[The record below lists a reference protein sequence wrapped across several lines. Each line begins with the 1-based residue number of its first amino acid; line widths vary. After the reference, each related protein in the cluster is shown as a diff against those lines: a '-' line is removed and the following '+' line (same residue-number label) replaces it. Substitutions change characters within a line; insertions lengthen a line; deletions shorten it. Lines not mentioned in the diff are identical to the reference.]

1 MASVSN
7 TSTDASALN
16 LNSLFTE
23 PPPKDSPPNTVSTLV
38 RSTPFLELEVQ
49 NIATLLQPINTR
61 WARVPRLY
69 AVLRMIDQL
78 PLLDSVFLP
87 HGLTDFWL
95 PFSLGSL
102 PDSVSLDVRA
112 AFVRVQPVV
121 LTKATDLEKGE
132 RGRHHHF
139 GPDEPLPFESKGSLG
154 AGGFGAVDRVVSNIS
169 GKEYARKR
177 LPRGI
182 VRKTGAA
189 GPKAREHMKAFLAE
203 LDVLKRLRHRH
214 VVEYVGS
221 YTAAQHLG
229 IIMAPVADG
238 NLAWFMDSI
247 SGGAAGDDATSTTTT
262 PTEKR
267 ALLRTFFGCLASA
280 LSYLHASQIRHK
292 DVKPQNIL
300 VMTAAGAASVLLTDF
315 GLSLDWADLSR
326 STTKGAPAALTPR
339 YAAPEV
345 ADHEPRGASSDVWS
359 LGCVFLEMV
368 TVLKGETLEAMR
380 AFYERCGTESLI
392 YLANE
397 VANRE
402 WVKVLEG
409 KGGTKVDSVPLGW
422 VERMLERE
430 RKDRVS
436 AAELV
441 EMIVARDL
449 HTGVASRFCGSCC
462 QPQDDSDDYDY
473 GEDTEEED
481 EEGEDE
487 YEDHLTGQSAGKA
500 PAVDVALEIRTLQQV
515 ADTLASD
522 NIVSLRTWRD
532 AADKALS
539 RLENDTSLPV
549 AEAGKLLHELVVL
562 LRDAAWGMLSGD
574 ITGSKTSSGVMAKE
588 MLELLE
594 RTAMLSLSG
603 ETAVDRE
610 ELSQCIKYVAALP
623 LNDKASGRLAEA
635 KRRLLGGPVDAEA
648 EEGVGEAPVPGST
661 PQALDAFPLH
671 GAAERDDLAALT
683 ELLAGGADPNLQDAE
698 RLTALHHAAR
708 AGSAACTSKLLSSGA
723 NTNAEDANHR
733 TPLHFAGE
741 QGNRIVVRELTKQRS
756 TRLNGKT
763 SDTGSTPLH
772 LAVQAGHVAAAGL
785 ILGAGAD
792 VHARDAAERI
802 PLSYAPS
809 PEMIHVLVRHGV
821 NLMATSTGGQTAL
834 HLAISERR
842 LGVLSALLDAGL
854 TASTTDAGGRN
865 ALHVAVAVQNYEAVK
880 VLLLGDRSII
890 DLPMSGR
897 GEDTT
902 PIHLATGQGDEQMIR
917 LLLDHGAQ
925 ARFASSPPLNIAVV
939 GGRLDQVKL
948 FYANGQGLDIQG
960 SGGLPLDIAAKSRNL
975 PMARWLVEHGA
986 RYTIETSR
994 GSQNVL
1000 HDAIDAGDAELA
1012 EVLLDSLGS
1021 DALPG
1026 SGAKK
1031 IRSRSPAFTAEGR
1044 FTAIALYSSIFW
1056 QHSSITR
1063 MLLDRGADPNGPNR
1077 VPLLAAVYKD
1087 DLESAQLLFDHGVDV
1102 HKGDDEG
1109 EAAIHW
1115 AASKSTVAMA
1125 ELLVAHGANVNQA
1138 SNTRDFPKTAVYHAL
1153 MSQKL
1158 DMVTYLVDRA
1168 GAQVHIELLELA
1180 TSNERG
1186 PAMAVFLS
1194 HPAQIVPSPPSPEQ
1208 LRRLLTQ
1215 ASKSGSPAVEALV
1228 KASAGNTA
1236 GPEMQDSLYYAI
1248 VRHNADGVASLV
1260 DAGADPLAPSESTYG
1275 RTLES
1280 SALDA
1285 LGDCLR
1291 RHSPTPTQ
1299 EEETRG
1305 SAAVLRVLLDKAT
1318 ARGARS
1324 REQVLQEWV
1333 QYAGQSVGPQ
1343 VVKWLFEEGAEGN
1356 VQAAY
1361 KYVRPGYLQ
1370 SPLQYAVDNQD
1381 MDWARQ
1387 RLAKGDDVSGVKVC
1401 HTPLQFAARDGNA
1414 EMIKLLLDHGAAT
1427 HPRSAD
1433 DVGIP
1438 PGVDMIGNT
1447 ALLRAVEAQCVDG
1460 VRLLLDAG
1468 ADPNRNRAGNPPP
1481 KGTKRSW
1488 RDPQTDTSQWLPLA
1502 KAVDNA
1508 VTEMRRSRSTKV
1520 DDCMETVRL
1529 LLAAGADPAKPSSY
1543 GGDALSVARAGGQVS
1558 SELLRMLADHCKD
1571 TDEKGELDGL
1581 FKVKA

>member
-1 MASVSN
+1 MASASD
-7 TSTDASALN
+7 TSTEASTLN
-16 LNSLFTE
+16 LNSLFLE
-23 PPPKDSPPNTVSTLV
+23 PPPKDTPPNTVTTSV

-49 NIATLLQPINTR
+49 NIATLLQPINAR

-69 AVLRMIDQL
+69 AVLRLIDQL

-102 PDSVSLDVRA
+102 PESVSLDVRA
-112 AFVRVQPVV
+112 AFVRVQPLV

-154 AGGFGAVDRVVSNIS
+154 AGGFGAVDKVVSNIS

-247 SGGAAGDDATSTTTT
+247 SGATAGETTTTTT

-292 DVKPQNIL
+292 DVKPQNVL
-300 VMTAAGAASVLLTDF
+300 VMTATGAAGVLLTDF

-368 TVLKGETLEAMR
+368 TVLKGETLEGMR
-380 AFYERCGTESLI
+380 AFYERCGSESLI

-402 WVKVLEG
+402 WIKVLEG
-409 KGGTKVDSVPLGW
+409 KGGTRVDSVPLGW
-422 VERMLERE
+422 VGRMLERE

-441 EMIVARDL
+441 EMIVARDSD
-449 HTGVASRFCGSCC
+449 TGLASRFCGACC
-462 QPQDDSDDYDY
+462 HPQDDSDDYDY
-473 GEDTEEED
+473 GENTEEE
-481 EEGEDE
+481 EGEGEDDFE
-487 YEDHLTGQSAGKA
+487 SHPAGQSAGKA
-500 PAVDVALEIRTLQQV
+500 QLVDAALEIRTLQQV
-515 ADTLASD
+515 AKTLASD
-522 NIVSLRTWRD
+522 NIVPLRTWRD
-532 AADKALS
+532 AADQALS
-539 RLENDTSLPV
+539 RLENDTSLPP

-562 LRDAAWGMLSGD
+562 LRDAAWGMLSGE
-574 ITGSKTSSGVMAKE
+574 ITGSTTSSGVMAKE

-603 ETAVDRE
+603 ETAVDKE
-610 ELSQCIKYVAALP
+610 ELSQCIKYVGDLP
-623 LNDKASGRLAEA
+623 LNDKSRSRLAEA
-635 KRRLLGGPVDAEA
+635 KKRLLDGPVGAKA
-648 EEGVGEAPVPGST
+648 EEGVGETLVSDLL
-661 PQALDAFPLH
+661 PQTLDAFPLH
-671 GAAERDDLAALT
+671 GAAQRDDLAALT
-683 ELLAGGADPNLQDAE
+683 ELLAGGADPNLLDADK
-698 RLTALHHAAR
+698 RTALHHAAR

-723 NTNAEDANHR
+723 NTNAEDTDYR

-763 SDTGSTPLH
+763 SDSGCTPLH
-772 LAVQAGHVAAAGL
+772 LAVQAGHVAAAAL

-792 VHARDAAERI
+792 VHAKDADARI

-809 PEMIHVLVRHGV
+809 AEMIHVLVRHGAD
-821 NLMATSTGGQTAL
+821 LMATSTDGQTAL
-834 HLAISERR
+834 HLAISEKRR
-842 LGVLSALLDAGL
+842 GALSALLDAGL
-854 TASTTDAGGRN
+854 TASTPDASGRN
-865 ALHVAVAVQNYEAVK
+865 ALHAAVAVQDYEAVK
-880 VLLLGDRSII
+880 VLLQRDRRII
-890 DLPMSGR
+890 DLPMHGR
-897 GEDTT
+897 GGDTT
-902 PIHLATGQGDEQMIR
+902 PIHLAAGKGDELMIR
-917 LLLDHGAQ
+917 LLLDNGAQ
-925 ARFASSPPLNIAVV
+925 ARFAISPPLNIAAA
-939 GGRLDQVKL
+939 GGRLDLVKL
-948 FYANGQGLDIQG
+948 FHANGQGLDIQG

-1000 HDAIDAGDAELA
+1000 HDAIDAGDAELV

-1031 IRSRSPAFTAEGR
+1031 IRSQSPAFTAEGR

-1056 QHSSITR
+1056 QHHAITR
-1063 MLLDRGADPNGPNR
+1063 MLLDRGADPDGPNR

-1102 HKGDDEG
+1102 HKGDHKG

-1115 AASKSTVAMA
+1115 AASKSSVAMA

-1138 SNTRDFPKTAVYHAL
+1138 SDTRDFPKTAVYHAL
-1153 MSQKL
+1153 MDQKL

-1168 GAQVHIELLELA
+1168 GAQVHFELLERA
-1180 TSNERG
+1180 TSSERG

-1194 HPAQIVPSPPSPEQ
+1194 HPAQIVPSPPTPEQ
-1208 LRRLLTQ
+1208 LRRLLNE
-1215 ASKSGSPAVEALV
+1215 ASKNDSQAVEALL
-1228 KASAGNTA
+1228 KAGAGNAA
-1236 GPEMQDSLYYAI
+1236 GPEMQDSLYNAI
-1248 VRHNADGVASLV
+1248 VRRNADSVAALV
-1260 DAGADPLAPSESTYG
+1260 DAGADPLAASANTYG

-1291 RHSPTPTQ
+1291 RHSPTPSQ
-1299 EEETRG
+1299 EEESKR
-1305 SAAVLRVLLDKAT
+1305 SAAVLRVLLDKAA
-1318 ARGARS
+1318 ARGQRS
-1324 REQVLQEWV
+1324 REQVFQEWLR
-1333 QYAGQSVGPQ
+1333 YAGQSVGPQ
-1343 VVKWLFEEGAEGN
+1343 VVRWLFEEGAEGN

-1361 KYVRPGYLQ
+1361 KYAPPGYLQ

-1381 MDWARQ
+1381 IDLARQ
-1387 RLAKGDDVSGVKVC
+1387 RLTKGDDVSGLKVC
-1401 HTPLQFAARDGNA
+1401 HTPLQFAARDGNV

-1438 PGVDMIGNT
+1438 PGVDRIGHT

-1481 KGTKRSW
+1481 KGQKKSW
-1488 RDPQTDTSQWLPLA
+1488 QDPQTDRWQWLPLA
-1502 KAVDNA
+1502 KAVEIA
-1508 VTEMRRSRSTKV
+1508 VTEMRRSGSTKL
-1520 DDCMETVRL
+1520 DDCMETIRL
-1529 LLAAGADPAKPSSY
+1529 LLAAGADPAKSSSY
-1543 GGDALSVARAGGQVS
+1543 GGNALSVARAGGQVS
-1558 SELLRMLADHCKD
+1558 SELLRMLADHRKD
-1571 TDEKGELDGL
+1571 TDEKGELDAL
-1581 FKVKA
+1581 LKLKV